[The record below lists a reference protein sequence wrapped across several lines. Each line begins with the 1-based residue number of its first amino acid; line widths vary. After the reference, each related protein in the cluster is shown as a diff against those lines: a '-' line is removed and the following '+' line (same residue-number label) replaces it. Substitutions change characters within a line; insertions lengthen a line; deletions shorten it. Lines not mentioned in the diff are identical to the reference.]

1 VQYYFQLQLGTHV
14 KTVALVSRYTDPNQE
29 LLRLSHGTLYSSYY
43 LGTSALQVI
52 DVSRIKTVVAM
63 VEHQRPEEYKEINM
77 GERKA
82 MFLVEKMGLGF
93 TQEEE
98 SQENSDE
105 DE

>member
-1 VQYYFQLQLGTHV
+1 
-14 KTVALVSRYTDPNQE
+14 
-29 LLRLSHGTLYSSYY
+29 
-43 LGTSALQVI
+43 
-52 DVSRIKTVVAM
+52 M

-77 GERKA
+77 GERKT